1 MNKYIASFL
10 AASALA
16 FTGTSAM
23 AQDSSR
29 TESQTE
35 EHRAQ
40 SESTTEYSAI
50 SDNELSAY
58 TGLKDNQAEG

>member
-23 AQDSSR
+23 AQDSNR

-35 EHRAQ
+35 EYRAQ

-50 SDNELSAY
+50 SDSKLCSY
-58 TGLKDNQAEG
+58 TDLKDNQTEG